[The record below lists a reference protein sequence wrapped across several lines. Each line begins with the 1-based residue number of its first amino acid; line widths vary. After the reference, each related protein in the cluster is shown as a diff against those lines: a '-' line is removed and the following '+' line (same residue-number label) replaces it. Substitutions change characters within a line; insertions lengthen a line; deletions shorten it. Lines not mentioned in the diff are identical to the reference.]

1 MATLAPAT
9 PSPSHRVVVRSR
21 GLRRTRRCASCPP
34 VTPTALP
41 AAPTAVELLGLL
53 TRVRSVQVAVG
64 ELDPTRLYDLRAFK
78 TCWAELG
85 YLHRL
90 AGGGRHGGTVVTSM
104 RQLVSGIAA
113 LHPSWKLSGDPWQDR
128 DRHHQ
133 SVRRRLSALSAA
145 GLVQWRV
152 GVDEDLEERRTEL
165 QLLPVPELLAG
176 ELAAAA
182 ARLERWEARYGEDL
196 DTSSQT
202 GICDV
207 KRAAAPL
214 GACERRRRGR
224 QRAGQVAQSRRD
236 AWASQ
241 TNSSP
246 PFGAPPTSEDNNDV
260 EISSNAHDA
269 TNAYGDKAG
278 VTRASAPR
286 GPILSPDTA
295 LVLGS
300 GARAA
305 VSVYDQAP
313 RERGPVAGELSE
325 FNVEALVARVR
336 GREAERA
343 GVLGEIAGQC
353 ERRAREVAQWGPE
366 RAWPAARLREAWVV
380 ARTGAATAADHGP
393 SAAGVLLAEDH
404 QRLRRAV
411 ARWQAHANARPASYP
426 AGGLAALLYLAVL
439 AGRQGGPRTLRQ
451 GIGALD
457 QLSRRLRAQATVDSP
472 QRLNGATTRAKR
484 RREPSQST
492 RLAFRAA
499 RWPPWV
505 ATDAA
510 GEPVLVD
517 GVLQVDEHL
526 TPALGSDTYRQVLR
540 DAYLLAG
547 RWPPAELDGRTQMT
561 LRHRGLLEP
570 AVRRAPN
577 VDYDLLE
584 LARRSGAQIA
594 WLERLSPAWRA
605 QELDELRRRDAAHTR
620 QQTARFASYL
630 TELGCHREDP
640 DG

>member
-1 MATLAPAT
+1 MATLALAT
-9 PSPSHRVVVRSR
+9 APRLHQDAARSR
-21 GLRRTRRCASCPP
+21 GLRRGRRSAPCPP
-34 VTPTALP
+34 VAPTALP

-53 TRVRSVQVAVG
+53 TRVRSARVAVG
-64 ELDPTRLYDLRAFK
+64 ELDATRLYDLRAFK
-78 TCWAELG
+78 ASWAELG

-104 RQLVSGIAA
+104 RQLVSGIAG
-113 LHPSWKLSGDPWQDR
+113 LHPSWKLTGDPWQDR

-133 SVRRRLSALSAA
+133 SLRRRLSALSAA

-152 GVDEDLEERRTEL
+152 GVDEDLQERRTEL
-165 QLLPVPELLAG
+165 QLLPVPELLAD
-176 ELAAAA
+176 ELTAAA
-182 ARLERWEARYGEDL
+182 ARLQRWETRYGEDL

-202 GICDV
+202 GISNV

-214 GACERRRRGR
+214 SACERRRRGR
-224 QRAGQVAQSRRD
+224 QRAVQAAQSRRD
-236 AWASQ
+236 ARASQ

-246 PFGAPPTSEDNNDV
+246 PFGAPPTSENNNDV
-260 EISSNAHDA
+260 EISADAHNT
-269 TNAYGDKAG
+269 TNAYGDRTG
-278 VTRASAPR
+278 VTRTSAPKTA
-286 GPILSPDTA
+286 IPDPDIA
-295 LVLGS
+295 PVLGS
-300 GARAA
+300 SARAA
-305 VSVYDQAP
+305 VGVYDQAP
-313 RERGPVAGELSE
+313 RVGGPAAGELFE
-325 FNVEALVARVR
+325 FDVEALVARVR
-336 GREAERA
+336 RREAERA

-366 RAWPAARLREAWVV
+366 RAWPAGRLREAWVV
-380 ARTGAATAADHGP
+380 ARSGAAAAADHGP
-393 SAAGVLLAEDH
+393 TAAGVLLAEDH

-411 ARWQAHANARPASYP
+411 ARWQAHASAAPASYP
-426 AGGLAALLYLAVL
+426 AGGLAALLYLALL
-439 AGRQGGPRTLRQ
+439 AGQQGGARTLRQ

-526 TPALGSDTYRQVLR
+526 MLALGSDTYRQVLR

-570 AVRRAPN
+570 AVRRTPS
-577 VDYDLLE
+577 VDYDLVE

-620 QQTARFASYL
+620 QETARFASYL
-630 TELGCHREDP
+630 TDLGCHRGDP